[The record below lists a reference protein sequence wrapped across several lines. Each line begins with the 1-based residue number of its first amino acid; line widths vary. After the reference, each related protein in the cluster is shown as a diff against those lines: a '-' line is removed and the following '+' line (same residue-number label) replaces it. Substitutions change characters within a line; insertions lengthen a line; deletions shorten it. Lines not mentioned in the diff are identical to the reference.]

1 MAKKGNLRHR
11 KQTGSSL
18 GRGAGAGE
26 KWRVTAGEYEVF
38 SQANENVLKV
48 NFVDACTMLCLYS
61 KPQNGTLWGG
71 GGTLYVM

>member
-1 MAKKGNLRHR
+1 M
-11 KQTGSSL
+11 
-18 GRGAGAGE
+18 
-26 KWRVTAGEYEVF
+26 TAGEYEVF

-71 GGTLYVM
+71 GVHCMLCELYLNKLFKNQTKILQPGGNVKD